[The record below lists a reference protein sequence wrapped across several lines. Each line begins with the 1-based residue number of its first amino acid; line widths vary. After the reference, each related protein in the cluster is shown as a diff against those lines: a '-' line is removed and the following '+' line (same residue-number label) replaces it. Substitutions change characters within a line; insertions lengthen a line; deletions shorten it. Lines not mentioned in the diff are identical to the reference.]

1 MRKCIPLY
9 GKVRDGRLD
18 YRQSMHRRLDHVI
31 VKHPKD
37 AFINQEHLSKE
48 WKKFNYLREPDFT
61 KAQQEY
67 EQFLSIL
74 SQHVKQIGFLP
85 ASESVGLDSLYA
97 HDPVKFT
104 KKGAIILKSGKK
116 LRQPEAEV
124 YKQFL
129 RENEI
134 PIIGELTGEAVA
146 DGGDLVW
153 LDDRTLLVGRGYRT
167 NDEAIEQL
175 KEITKDSVDEF
186 IVVQLPHD
194 QGEAECLHLMSFI
207 SIVDDDLAVVHS
219 RLMPVFLRQLLI
231 KRGFQLIEVPEDE
244 YHRLG
249 CNVLALAPRVC
260 VMVSG
265 SPYTRQQLLD
275 AGATVYEYEGHEI
288 SYLGTGGPT
297 CLTCPV
303 IRA

>member
-1 MRKCIPLY
+1 
-9 GKVRDGRLD
+9 
-18 YRQSMHRRLDHVI
+18 MHKKLNSVI

-37 AFINQEHLSKE
+37 AFLDQEHLSKE
-48 WKKFNYLREPDFT
+48 WERFNYFQEPNFL

-67 EQFLSIL
+67 EQFISIL
-74 SQHVKQIGFLP
+74 KQHVEQIEYLP
-85 ASESVGLDSLYA
+85 ASEAVGLDSLYV

-116 LRQPEAEV
+116 LRQPEAAV

-129 RENEI
+129 REKEI
-134 PIIGELTGEAVA
+134 PILGELTGEAVS

-167 NDEAIEQL
+167 NDEAIRQIREM
-175 KEITKDSVDEF
+175 TKDLVDEL
-186 IVVQLPHD
+186 IVVPLPHD
-194 QGEAECLHLMSFI
+194 QGEDECLHLMSII
-207 SIVDDDLAVVHS
+207 SLVDDDLAVVYS

-231 KRGFQLIEVPEDE
+231 ERGIKMIEVPEDE

-260 VMVSG
+260 VMVSEG
-265 SPYTRQQLLD
+265 SYTKQKLIE
-275 AGATVYEYEGHEI
+275 AGATVYEYEGNEI

-303 IRA
+303 IRR

>member
-1 MRKCIPLY
+1 MLT
-9 GKVRDGRLD
+9 
-18 YRQSMHRRLDHVI
+18 SMYKNLNKVI
-31 VKHPKD
+31 VKHPND
-37 AFINQEHLSKE
+37 AFISQEHLHNE
-48 WKKFNYLREPDFT
+48 WKKFNYIDEPDFI
-61 KAQQEY
+61 KAQHEY
-67 EQFLSIL
+67 EQFLSIIK
-74 SQHVKQIGFLP
+74 QHVDEVEFLP
-85 ASESVGLDSLYA
+85 VVDSVGLDSLYA

-104 KKGAIILKSGKK
+104 INGAIILKSGKK

-129 RENEI
+129 QEKDI
-134 PIIGELTGEAVA
+134 PIVGELTGDAVA

-153 LDDRTLLVGRGYRT
+153 LDDRTLLIGRGYRT
-167 NDEAIEQL
+167 NDEAIRQIQEM
-175 KEITKDSVDEF
+175 TKDLVDEC

-207 SIVDDDLAVVHS
+207 SIVDEDLAVVHS

-231 KRGFQLIEVPEDE
+231 QRGFHLIEVPEDE

-249 CNVLALAPRVC
+249 CNVLALAPRIC

-265 SPYTRQQLLD
+265 NPSTKQQLID
-275 AGATVYEYEGHEI
+275 AGATVYEYEGNEI

-303 IRA
+303 VRG